1 MKNPRSGSKFILVKF
16 FERNSYRK
24 IPMFRKDDVHE
35 SEHFLYRTD
44 NFIEMFAHML
54 NRMNS
59 ITLIGSVLFPLKC
72 QNQAIID

>member
-1 MKNPRSGSKFILVKF
+1 
-16 FERNSYRK
+16 
-24 IPMFRKDDVHE
+24 MFRKDDVHE